1 MGNKQKIMSN
11 SSVKLKQRAELIS
24 ILGKYRDVCEIDN
37 VGLMKDIKKISKMDN
52 QVFVCKTLLQEINS
66 AKTMYS
72 NVCAIIILETINNDI
87 FEKEALEF
95 IKNKQTND
103 NKKLFIVSLMKQK
116 GIDFNVRNIANY
128 MESPEEF
135 AHNGVV
141 DFLEN
146 AIYDAEVQ
154 IDLLDFYLNIP
165 NEEKIYFLESLIEEH
180 SDDNIANAISIIV
193 QLNPE
198 KEVLDIILN
207 KLLNSNS
214 AYAIE
219 GLDFILKN
227 IKIDTKT
234 RAKAKKKYKELTIK
248 HADFVNDALIKDT
261 KSIRSYISF
270 VDGQSNFSMVFQ
282 RIKNDGLLDVLLCTI
297 NIEKGVISSMGFSA
311 ITPQNVNSVM
321 KRLFSDSMPVEIDPI
336 AFKSLFEYYYK
347 KSGRNEIELPYE
359 LIVWKKILNGVKE
372 INYDISEFLNSKLET
387 INLTESKVKKFAC
400 AKVCET
406 WYYAAGQNQYIDE
419 LFETLENN
427 HIVDFEKINQ
437 MVSDCIDKNFINN
450 KEFIADLHSKLLIQS
465 YVASLAKLK
474 LTSACAYSLCF
485 DKKYLKILLESI
497 LDKSIYCELD
507 LKLSD
512 FEDKNVFKKHKKT
525 NYSKAELKNI
535 ISQFEEKWN

>member
-1 MGNKQKIMSN
+1 MSN

-24 ILGKYRDVCEIDN
+24 ILSKYRDVCEIDN
-37 VGLMKDIKKISKMDN
+37 VGLMKDIKKISNMDN
-52 QVFVCKTLLQEINS
+52 QVFVCKTLLQEVNN
-66 AKTMYS
+66 AKTTYS
-72 NVCAIIILETINNDI
+72 NVCAIIILEAISKDI

-116 GIDFNVRNIANY
+116 GIDFSVRNISEY
-128 MESPEEF
+128 LDSPEEF
-135 AHNGVV
+135 AHEGVV

-146 AIYDAEVQ
+146 AIVDPEVQ

-165 NEEKIYFLESLIEEH
+165 KDERLYFIESLIQEH
-180 SDDNIANAISIIV
+180 SDDNIANAVSIII

-198 KEVLDIILN
+198 KEILDIIIE
-207 KLLNSNS
+207 KLLSSNS

-219 GLDFILKN
+219 GLEFILNN

-234 RAKAKKKYKELTIK
+234 RSKIKKKHKELTIK
-248 HADFVNDALIKDT
+248 YPDFINDALVKDT
-261 KSIRSYISF
+261 KKITSYISF
-270 VDGQSNFSMVFQ
+270 VDGQSNFSMIFQ

-297 NIEKGVISSMGFSA
+297 NIEKGVISSMGFAA
-311 ITPQNVNSVM
+311 IPPQNAKSVM
-321 KRLFSDSMPVEIDPI
+321 KRLFSDSMPVEINPI
-336 AFKSLFEYYYK
+336 AFKSLFEFYYK
-347 KSGRNEIELPYE
+347 KSEKNEIELPYE
-359 LIVWKKILNGVKE
+359 LIVWKKILNGVRGV
-372 INYDISEFLNSKLET
+372 NYDISEFLNSKLET

-406 WYYAAGQNQYIDE
+406 WYYSSGQNQYIDE

-427 HIVDFEKINQ
+427 HIIDFDVINQ
-437 MVSDCIDKNFINN
+437 MVSDCIDKNFLNN
-450 KEFIADLHSKLLIQS
+450 KEFIANLHSKLLIQS
-465 YVASLAKLK
+465 YIASLAKLK

-507 LKLSD
+507 LKLAN
-512 FEDKNVFKKHKKT
+512 FEDKNVFKKQKKT
-525 NYSKAELKNI
+525 NYSKAELKTM